1 MTISVVMSV
10 YNGAPRLRATIE
22 SILGQT
28 DRDFELI
35 VVDDGSTDGTPA
47 ILASYA
53 GLDPRVRVLTQKNSG
68 LTRAL
73 IRGCSAARGRLIARQ
88 DCGDQSH
95 PERLARQRELIDS
108 APDIVLVSCTTAYRG
123 PEGELLYEVSG
134 QGDDV
139 RQSLLRDGVDSVRGL
154 THHGSAMFRREAYQE
169 AGGYRAAFYFAQDL
183 DLWTRL
189 ARLGRI
195 EFLPQVLYDAVIEP
209 RAISAA
215 FRGKQIETATISLA
229 LRDEKLTGSER
240 QALLDRAA
248 AIRPDR
254 RRSARRDEASA
265 LYFIANC
272 LRRNG
277 DVRWRGY
284 ALAAL
289 RSNALHLRTWLLLLR
304 GRT

>member
-10 YNGAPRLRATIE
+10 YNGARRLRPTIE

-28 DRDFELI
+28 DRDFELVI
-35 VVDDGSTDGTPA
+35 VDDGSTDATPA

-53 GLDPRVRVLTQKNSG
+53 QLDPRVRVITQSNTG

-73 IRGCSAARGRLIARQ
+73 IRGCGEARGRLIARQ
-88 DCGDQSH
+88 DCGDESH
-95 PERLARQRELIDS
+95 PERLARQRALIDS
-108 APDIVLVSCTTAYRG
+108 APDIVLVSCATAYRG
-123 PEGELLYEVSG
+123 PEGELLYDVSG
-134 QGDDV
+134 QGDQV
-139 RQSLLRDGVDSVRGL
+139 RESLLRDGVDSVRGL
-154 THHGSAMFRREAYQE
+154 THHGSAMFRRAAYQE
-169 AGGYRAAFYFAQDL
+169 AGGYRAEFYFAQDL

-195 EFLPQVLYDAVIEP
+195 EFLSQVLYDAVIEP

-215 FRGKQIETATISLA
+215 YRGKQIESAGISLA
-229 LRDEKLTGSER
+229 LRDEQLSGSER
-240 QALLDRAA
+240 QALLDHAA

-254 RRSARRDEASA
+254 KRNVRRDEASA
-265 LYFIANC
+265 LYFIASC

-284 ALAAL
+284 ALTAL

-304 GRT
+304 GRV

>member
-10 YNGAPRLRATIE
+10 YNGASRLRPTME
-22 SILGQT
+22 SLLGQT

-47 ILASYA
+47 MLASYA
-53 GLDPRVRVLTQKNSG
+53 ALDPRVRIITQSNSG

-73 IRGCSAARGRLIARQ
+73 IRGCSEARGRLIARQ

-95 PERLARQRELIDS
+95 PERLARQRALIDS
-108 APDIVLVSCTTAYRG
+108 AADIVLVSCSTAYRG

-134 QGDDV
+134 QGEEV

-154 THHGSAMFRREAYQE
+154 THHGSAMFRREAYQQ

-195 EFLPQVLYDAVIEP
+195 ALLPEVLYDAVIEP
-209 RAISAA
+209 RAISANY
-215 FRGKQIETATISLA
+215 REQQIESATLSLA
-229 LRDEKLTGSER
+229 LRDERLSESDR
-240 QALLDRAA
+240 RKLLDRAS
-248 AIRPDR
+248 AIRPHR
-254 RRSARRDEASA
+254 RPSVRRDEASA

-289 RSNALHLRTWLLLLR
+289 RSNAFHLRSWLLLLR